1 MRNDIITNTL
11 NIPIKENGNMRVYVA
26 KPDRPGKFPLVLIGM
41 EIYGVNDNIKD
52 VANRVAGLGYVAVAM
67 DFYHR
72 TSPGVVFS
80 SAEREK
86 ALELVFQLRRDEV
99 IYDIRTAIDFFKKRN
114 EITEKVGFLG
124 ISIGGHLAYLAAA
137 RLPITATVVLY
148 GTLLTNPDVTLGQPE
163 PTVQLTAEIA
173 KRNGKILFFVG
184 SLDHMVTP
192 DQVEHIRA
200 ELEETNTVHEVI
212 VYPGAKH
219 RFFNDSLPEFYDR
232 AASNDAWSKIV
243 RFFNRELVS
252 K

>member
-1 MRNDIITNTL
+1 
-11 NIPIKENGNMRVYVA
+11 
-26 KPDRPGKFPLVLIGM
+26 
-41 EIYGVNDNIKD
+41 
-52 VANRVAGLGYVAVAM
+52 
-67 DFYHR
+67 
-72 TSPGVVFS
+72 
-80 SAEREK
+80 
-86 ALELVFQLRRDEV
+86 LRRDEV
-99 IYDIRTAIDFFKKRN
+99 IEDIRTAINFFRKRN

-137 RLPITATVVLY
+137 KLPIAATVVLY

-192 DQVEHIRA
+192 DQVERIKA
-200 ELEETNTVHEVI
+200 ALEKTNTEHEVI
-212 VYPGAKH
+212 VYPGVKH
-219 RFFNDSLPEFYDR
+219 RFFNDSLPESYDH
-232 AASNDAWSKIV
+232 AASNDAWNRAV